1 MPAIDIRPCTVADLP
16 AVVDLLLANTP
27 ADRRDP
33 GPLAEHARE
42 VYFDHPW
49 VHPDVA
55 PLVCFGADG
64 RLNGFIGATARR
76 MVFKGEPILVA
87 VPGNFVVRPGP
98 DGKVDAFSAIG
109 LVRRFLTGPQD
120 LSLTDTSNDLSRRMW
135 EAAGGAVVA
144 GYSFD
149 WFRPIR
155 PVRALLQVV
164 EAERKTALPM
174 SRWLHRVGGVVDIAG
189 ARVLARMAAGKRVDA
204 VLAPF
209 DPDFL
214 LQLIA
219 RHRAYEIVGVYDRD
233 SIAWLMRQLEAKAQ
247 GRALVCHTVTDG
259 KQPMGAFAY
268 ILRADGY
275 AEVLFSYAREG
286 RYDFLLSAM
295 ASDAA
300 ARGAVVLTGT
310 VKPPRLPSYKGQRCF
325 FFANQWT
332 VVHSRRPELADAF
345 HRGRALLT
353 ALDGEKWTR
362 FGDLFTL

>member
-1 MPAIDIRPCTVADLP
+1 MPAIDIRPCTEADLP

-27 ADRRDP
+27 AAERRA
-33 GPLAEHARE
+33 GPLIEHARE

-49 VHPDVA
+49 LHPEIA

-76 MVFKGEPILVA
+76 MTFRGEQILVA

-174 SRWLHRVGGVVDIAG
+174 SRWLHSVGGVVDVAG
-189 ARVLARMAAGKRVDA
+189 SRVLARMAAGKRVDA

-214 LQLIA
+214 LQLLA

-247 GRALVCHTVTDG
+247 GRTLVCHTVTDG
-259 KQPMGAFAY
+259 KR
-268 ILRADGY
+268 LRLHPACRR
-275 AEVLFSYAREG
+275 LC
-286 RYDFLLSAM
+286 
-295 ASDAA
+295 
-300 ARGAVVLTGT
+300 RGAVLLCSRGALRLPAERDGVRRRGARCRGADRHGEAAAAALLQGSALLLLRQSMDGRPFPASRTDGRLPPLHP
-310 VKPPRLPSYKGQRCF
+310 VMKPPL
-325 FFANQWT
+325 
-332 VVHSRRPELADAF
+332 SRP
-345 HRGRALLT
+345 
-353 ALDGEKWTR
+353 
-362 FGDLFTL
+362 

>member
-1 MPAIDIRPCTVADLP
+1 MPAIDIRPCTDADLP
-16 AVVDLLLANTP
+16 AVVDLLLSNTP
-27 ADRRDP
+27 GDRSRADRL
-33 GPLAEHARE
+33 LAHARE

-49 VHPDVA
+49 GHPDIA
-55 PLVCFGADG
+55 PLVCVGSDG

-76 MVFKGEPILVA
+76 MRYRGEEILVA

-98 DGKVDAFSAIG
+98 DGKVDAFAAIG
-109 LVRRFLTGPQD
+109 LVRRFLTGPQH

-164 EAERKTALPM
+164 EAERKSALPM
-174 SRWLHRVGGVVDIAG
+174 SRWLHRMGGVVDIAG
-189 ARVLARMAAGKRVDA
+189 ARVLARMAAGKRVEA
-204 VLAPF
+204 LTAPF

-214 LQLIA
+214 LQLLA

-233 SIAWLMRQLEAKAQ
+233 SIEWLMRQLRAKAE
-247 GRALVCHTVTDG
+247 GRTLVAQTVTDG
-259 KQPMGAFAY
+259 KQPIGVFAY
-268 ILRADGY
+268 VLRNDGF

-295 ASDAA
+295 TMDAA
-300 ARGAVVLTGT
+300 GRGAAVLTGT
-310 VKPPRLPSYKGQRCF
+310 VKPPRLPSYKAQRCF

-332 VVHSRRPELADAF
+332 IVHSRRPELTDAF
-345 HRGRALLT
+345 HRGRALMT